1 MNWYRENRWLGNF
14 LLGCAVALLLAV
26 WFLFYGKGSFD
37 DALTDFNNAATER
50 SRLEHLNPFPN
61 EENFRKTQAA
71 LENYSADLNKLKEEL
86 KAQTLPSS
94 PLAPNQFQT
103 RLNHAIANTTE
114 KARGNKVKLPENFH
128 LGFDEFVAALPSSDD
143 QAKVLG
149 QELEQIE
156 LLLGI
161 LIDARVDGI
170 TNIKRGALP
179 PATAASQ
186 TPAKKTPNAAAPV
199 IERSVVDL
207 TFTASPS
214 AMRKVMNQITSSERQ
229 FFIVRTLYVRNEQ
242 LKGPAK
248 EAAGAAKPA
257 ETGNPASLKFI
268 VGNEHIETSA
278 RIELLRFVF

>member
-14 LLGCAVALLLAV
+14 LLGCGAAFLVSV

-37 DALTDFNNAATER
+37 DALTDFNNAATDR

-61 EENFRKTQAA
+61 EENFKKTQAA

-103 RLNHAIANTTE
+103 RLNQAIANTTE

-161 LIDARVDGI
+161 
-170 TNIKRGALP
+170 
-179 PATAASQ
+179 
-186 TPAKKTPNAAAPV
+186 
-199 IERSVVDL
+199 
-207 TFTASPS
+207 
-214 AMRKVMNQITSSERQ
+214 
-229 FFIVRTLYVRNEQ
+229 
-242 LKGPAK
+242 
-248 EAAGAAKPA
+248 
-257 ETGNPASLKFI
+257 
-268 VGNEHIETSA
+268 
-278 RIELLRFVF
+278 